1 MKTKMAMEMAGVEHV
16 VLRGLSY
23 EAVDVFVRKW
33 IILPTGV
40 PWSSLVE
47 RRPFFGTVLKDKL
60 SVVEDAIVIG
70 TGILAKEWPIRTCT
84 NLQFL
89 FETDR
94 PVWTYRHEGRLI
106 FTTGCHHEDSHERNL
121 AIFGRLKD
129 AWTEGRVLSVSKWGD
144 GATIPTEVEWPF
156 VEPFLSVLVVLL

>member
-1 MKTKMAMEMAGVEHV
+1 MEMEGVEHV
-16 VLRGLSY
+16 VLRGVSY
-23 EAVDVFVRKW
+23 EAVDAFVRKW

-47 RRPFFGTVLKDKL
+47 RRPFFGTIPPGTLPI
-60 SVVEDAIVIG
+60 VEDAIVIG

-89 FETDR
+89 FETER
-94 PVWTYRHEGRLI
+94 PMYTYRHEGRLI
-106 FTTGCHHEDSHERNL
+106 FCTGCHHEESHERNL
-121 AIFGRLKD
+121 AIFSRLKD
-129 AWTEGRVLSVSKWGD
+129 AWSEGRVLSVSKWGE
-144 GATIPTEVEWPF
+144 GATIPTSVAFPF